1 MAVNELCRKMCVKSS
16 FPFIELRFIIWVNV
30 KEAHSRICTQLYVL
44 RTQILKLEN
53 SLTTST
59 FSHINQFFR
68 KITLFSPLRRDYLTH
83 PVLGARSSDFFIFLG
98 DRVASS
104 DFDLP
109 LFWNRGGL
117 CRFGGFWSVLTS
129 LLWGWW
135 GPVLTPLLT
144 TGSLLINS
152 ALRDLWSP
160 NFLPLIILS
169 LLFFFLGF
177 AGRVWVFKME
187 GSFCGVLGV
196 TNSGLSDTWSQGS
209 IICRTFYDTKIG
221 FLSRN

>member
-1 MAVNELCRKMCVKSS
+1 MSVFAIHSS
-16 FPFIELRFIIWVNV
+16 VGFCTTVQCCWV
-30 KEAHSRICTQLYVL
+30 LY
-44 RTQILKLEN
+44 N
-53 SLTTST
+53 CS
-59 FSHINQFFR
+59 
-68 KITLFSPLRRDYLTH
+68 TLFSPLRRDYLTH

-160 NFLPLIILS
+160 NFLPLIISS

-196 TNSGLSDTWSQGS
+196 TNSGLSDTWSQGK
-209 IICRTFYDTKIG
+209 IICRTFYDTKKG
-221 FLSRN
+221 FMSRNSIIPSIK